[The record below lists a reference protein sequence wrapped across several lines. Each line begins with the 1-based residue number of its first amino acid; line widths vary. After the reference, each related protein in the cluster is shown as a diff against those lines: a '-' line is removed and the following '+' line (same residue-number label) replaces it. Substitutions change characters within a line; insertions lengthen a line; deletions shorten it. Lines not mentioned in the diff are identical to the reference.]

1 MHSAIVGARIRQ
13 TRRAIGLTQA
23 ELARR
28 IGISPS
34 YLNLIE
40 WNKRRVAGALLRKIA
55 DALELP
61 LDEFEGRSEKRLMET
76 LAGLAHHPLL
86 RALDVET
93 DRVNELIGRFP
104 GWAKALG
111 TLAGSERD
119 ATSRVQILSDQLSND
134 PYLSE
139 TIHRMLTRIA
149 AVRSTTEILTEYT
162 DLPDERRSRF
172 NHIVH
177 EEIETLSEV
186 GEALATYLERSDHAD
201 RILTPVD
208 EVEALY
214 GARDNRF
221 EELEDAA
228 QPLSALL
235 DDPEPVSRQQKAR
248 ALAERDLT
256 DVIDALIERQPEI
269 KTAAAR
275 GRARRALLNYAV
287 RAILMPMEAFAERSA
302 AMRYD
307 IEVLAELFSTG
318 IEAVCVRLTALPRAD
333 SVPRFGYFRA
343 NAAGTIIA
351 MLGLEGLSVP
361 RYAAACP
368 LWVLYRAQQSPEA
381 VIRQRVLFP
390 AGDRFVFVARA
401 RRAGPSGFGKPRH
414 YITDMLALKEQDA
427 RLTVYDPE
435 PSAIVEEVGPS
446 CRLCPR
452 IACLHRV
459 EDPLAE

>member
-1 MHSAIVGARIRQ
+1 MHSSIVGARIRQ

-40 WNKRRVAGALLRKIA
+40 WNKRRIAGSLLRKIA
-55 DALELP
+55 DALQLP
-61 LDEFEGRSEKRLMET
+61 LDEFEGTQETQLMEA

-86 RALDVET
+86 RTLDVES
-93 DRVNELIGRFP
+93 DRINELIGRFP
-104 GWAKALG
+104 GWARALG
-111 TLAGSERD
+111 KLAGSERD
-119 ATSRVQILSDQLSND
+119 ATARVQILSDQLSND

-139 TIHRMLTRIA
+139 TVHRMLTRIA
-149 AVRSTTEILTEYT
+149 AVRSSTEILTEYA
-162 DLPDERRSRF
+162 DLPDERRGRF

-186 GEALATYLERSDHAD
+186 GEALATYLERSDHSD

-214 GARDNRF
+214 EARNNHF
-221 EELEDAA
+221 QELEDAA
-228 QPLSALL
+228 QPLSDLL
-235 DDPEPVSRQQKAR
+235 DDSEPLSRLQKAGS
-248 ALAERDLT
+248 LAQHHLA
-256 DVIDALIERQPEI
+256 DVIDRVIESQPQI

-275 GRARRALLNYAV
+275 SRARRALSNYGV
-287 RAILMPMEAFAERSA
+287 RSILMPLASFAKRSA
-302 AMRYD
+302 ESLYD
-307 IEVLAELFSTG
+307 IEVLAEQFSSG
-318 IEAVCVRLTALPRAD
+318 IEAVCLRLTALPRSD
-333 SVPRFGYFRA
+333 SVPHFGYFRA

-390 AGDRFVFVARA
+390 SGDRFVFVARA

-414 YITDMLALKEQDA
+414 YITDMLALKEEDA
-427 RLTVYDPE
+427 KLTVYDPE
-435 PSAIVEEVGPS
+435 PSATVEEVGPS
-446 CRLCPR
+446 CRMCPR
-452 IACLHRV
+452 MSCLHRV